1 MIKTSVSQGIGVK
14 TVLQQL
20 WSVLALEL
28 ISSGTTLPFY
38 LSEDGI
44 NKVVARATMKIT
56 LIAIVSASLSSPERE
71 TGLK

>member
-1 MIKTSVSQGIGVK
+1 VIKTSVSQGIGVE
-14 TVLQQL
+14 TVLQRL

-38 LSEDGI
+38 LSGDGI
-44 NKVVARATMKIT
+44 DKVVACATMKIT
-56 LIAIVSASLSSPERE
+56 LIAIVSACLSSPERE